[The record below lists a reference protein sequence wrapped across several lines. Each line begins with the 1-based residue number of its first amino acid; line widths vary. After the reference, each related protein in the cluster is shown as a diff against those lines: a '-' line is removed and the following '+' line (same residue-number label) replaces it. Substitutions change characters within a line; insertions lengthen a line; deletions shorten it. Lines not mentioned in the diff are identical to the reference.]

1 MKVNEYLIK
10 EINDLSRKIGK
21 EKEELKKTLL
31 VNNPTQYTN
40 LNSNYLV
47 YMQGKM
53 EALETLL
60 YKINIDDLE

>member
-21 EKEELKKTLL
+21 EREELKKTLL